1 MSTETHKLSNGATVL
16 IDPIPHVQTIS
27 IGYFFNKGARH
38 ETKREN
44 GIAHFLEHMAF
55 KGTDNM
61 TARELGQK
69 IAFLGAKANAF
80 TSKDMTA
87 YFMAGAADQATDIN
101 GLVYDIA
108 ANMACPAQDLEI
120 ERGVIIGEIGEYA
133 DDANS
138 VNMDSYMRTAFPS
151 HAFGRTVLGPKE
163 HIERFSRADFQNFRK
178 KHYHAGNLVVSV
190 AGNVSPDKILSEL
203 EATAGQV
210 AKGHSAKLIMPK
222 YVGGYDVITRPNNQ
236 NLQICM
242 GFNSAAQGKDENLA
256 AQIMSN
262 ILGSG
267 FSSRLFQRVRVEN
280 GLGYAISSGAYRTY
294 DTGTNLLFAGVR
306 QGAAAKLMEIFCDEI
321 NKIKQE
327 PVTDLEFESA
337 KNGIKVSDLM
347 SDESVGGRMRS
358 NATKFLYKS
367 KTSTSTEFLERLAA
381 VTKDDVMKA
390 AQDSLSGVPTLST
403 VGPSGFPDYDDVLQR
418 LDI

>member
-1 MSTETHKLSNGATVL
+1 MSVETHKLSNGATVL

-133 DDANS
+133 DDAGS
-138 VNMDSYMRTAFPS
+138 VNMDSYTRTAFPS
-151 HAFGRTVLGPKE
+151 HAFGRTILGPKE
-163 HIERFSRADFQNFRK
+163 HIERFSRADLQGFRK

-190 AGNVSPDKILSEL
+190 AGNVSPDKILEEL
-203 EATAGQV
+203 EATAGQISEGN
-210 AKGHSAKLIMPK
+210 KAKLIKPK
-222 YVGGYDVITRPNNQ
+222 YAGGHAAITRPTE
-236 NLQICM
+236 NLDVYL
-242 GFNSAAQGKDENLA
+242 GFNAAAQGRKENLA

-280 GLGYAISSGAYRTY
+280 GLGYSVSSGAYRTY
-294 DTGTNLLFAGVR
+294 DAGTHILHANIN
-306 QGAAAKLMEIFCDEI
+306 QGGAAKLVEIFCDEI
-321 NKIKQE
+321 NRIKQE

-347 SDESVGGRMRS
+347 SNESVGARMRS
-358 NATKFLYKS
+358 NVSQLLYKGR
-367 KTSTSTEFLERLAA
+367 TSSSTEFLERLAA

-390 AQDSLSGVPTLST
+390 AQNSLSGVPTLSSI
-403 VGPSGFPDYDDVLQR
+403 GPSGLPDYDDVLRR